1 MDIVQDNPVDTI
13 FSIDVLPEILTW
25 LKHDSDS
32 DRCFLSEEDRK
43 MIDLRLQQ
51 RSDFGKEKYGSFLR
65 TFNGRDCEIDAQQE
79 IIDCIQYL
87 FQMRL
92 ENRSLSTETIKMLQT
107 LFRLTNEMVE
117 KK

>member
-1 MDIVQDNPVDTI
+1 MDIIQDNPVDTI
-13 FSIDVLPEILTW
+13 FSVDVLPEILRW
-25 LKHDSDS
+25 LELELERDT
-32 DRCFLSEEDRK
+32 CFLSEEDMK
-43 MIDLRLQQ
+43 MVGERLQQ

-79 IIDCIQYL
+79 IIDCIQYM
-87 FQMRL
+87 FQLRL